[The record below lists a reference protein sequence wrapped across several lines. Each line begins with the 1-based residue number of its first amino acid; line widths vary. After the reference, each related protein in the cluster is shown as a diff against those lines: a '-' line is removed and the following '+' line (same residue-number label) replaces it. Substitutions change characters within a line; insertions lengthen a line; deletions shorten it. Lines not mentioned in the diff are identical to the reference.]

1 MGQKDA
7 ELSAILEAFSQRTR
21 KLIEGSVRPVIS
33 NLDKKVDEI
42 GARIVGFTDTVQ
54 ALQEQLNGMEKQA
67 DALNVKLMQNSRRVA
82 SIAKRQ
88 SIQQEKIDEITRRLD
103 ELAAEGSPAVIRR
116 NGREAAI
123 LREAAY
129 KAIDSVAKGHRREAM
144 RELNRRGT
152 VCRDTEGKFTVPVW
166 MPGYGV
172 IRAVVVVT
180 EGKDDA

>member
-7 ELSAILEAFSQRTR
+7 ELSAILEEFSQRTR
-21 KLIEGSVRPVIS
+21 KLVEGSVRPVIYS
-33 NLDKKVDEI
+33 LDKKVDEI

-67 DALNVKLMQNSRRVA
+67 DILNVKLMQNSRRVS

-88 SIQQEKIDEITRRLD
+88 SLQQEQIDEITRRLD
-103 ELAAEGSPAVIRR
+103 ALAAEGSPAVIRR

-123 LREAAY
+123 ARDAAY
-129 KAIDSVAKGHRREAM
+129 NAIDSVAKGQRREAM

-166 MPGYGV
+166 MPGYGI

-180 EGKDDA
+180 EGEDDA

>member
-42 GARIVGFTDTVQ
+42 GARIVGFTDMVQ
-54 ALQEQLNGMEKQA
+54 TLQNQIDGMEKQA

-88 SIQQEKIDEITRRLD
+88 SLQQEQIDEITRRLD
-103 ELAAEGSPAVIRR
+103 ALAAEGSPAVIRR

-123 LREAAY
+123 ARDAAR
-129 KAIDSVAKGHRREAM
+129 DSLQRHGGQIHGAGMDAWIWNYPRCCGRDGGRR
-144 RELNRRGT
+144 RCVT
-152 VCRDTEGKFTVPVW
+152 S
-166 MPGYGV
+166 YGPLSLLQS
-172 IRAVVVVT
+172 
-180 EGKDDA
+180 GGG

>member
-33 NLDKKVDEI
+33 SLDKKVDEI

-54 ALQEQLNGMEKQA
+54 SLQEQLNGMEKQA
-67 DALNVKLMQNSRRVA
+67 DILNVKLMQNSRRVA
-82 SIAKRQ
+82 SITKRQ

-103 ELAAEGSPAVIRR
+103 GLAAEGSTAVIRR
-116 NGREAAI
+116 YGRETAI
-123 LREAAY
+123 VREAAY

-152 VCRDTEGKFTVPVW
+152 VCRDTEGKFTVPAW

-172 IRAVVVVT
+172 VRALAAVPA
-180 EGKDDA
+180 GAHHG